1 MDIFALAQE
10 GMKIQE
16 EEIKAL
22 ADEAAEVEAAKKYKL
37 DIFEVLGHVAQKDYK
52 YFHELGENQKHL
64 QPFMINLWMSHMM
77 STDTSRAIS
86 VDDQVYADILCRSND
101 RLNKDIFNMS
111 KEMFWLMACTVND
124 YDIDR
129 FNIKFLKGVKDVN
142 DKVSPQVLTYLST
155 ELWTSKEK
163 ILDMIANGLITPDEL
178 KAIQDDYD
186 TLEDPKKKKK

>member
-22 ADEAAEVEAAKKYKL
+22 AEEKEAEEKAKKYKL
-37 DIFEVLGHVAQKDYK
+37 DIFEVLAHVAQKDYK

-64 QPFMINLWMSHMM
+64 QPFMINLWMSFAT
-77 STDTSRAIS
+77 SPNVSRAIT
-86 VDDQVYADILCRSND
+86 VDDQVYADILSRVNN

-124 YDIDR
+124 YNMNS
-129 FNIKFLKGVKDVN
+129 FNIKYLKGVKDVN
-142 DKVSPQVLTYLST
+142 DKVSPQVLAYLSK

-163 ILDMIANGLITPDEL
+163 ILDMIANGLITEDEL
-178 KAIQDDYD
+178 KSIQDDYD